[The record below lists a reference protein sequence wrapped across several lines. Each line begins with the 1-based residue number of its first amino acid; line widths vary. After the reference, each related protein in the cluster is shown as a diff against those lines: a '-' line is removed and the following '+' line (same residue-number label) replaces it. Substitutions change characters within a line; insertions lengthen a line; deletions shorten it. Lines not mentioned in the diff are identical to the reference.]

1 MKKKILLNS
10 IFIYSIIITI
20 LYINTSNNL
29 KETDNKLKESK
40 EKYNSIAI
48 TETSPTTYTF
58 YAQIEDIDLEHNTI
72 IVKGLEFDTVYK
84 GKYLLE
90 ISNDT
95 FIIGNG
101 NTNGSNLLTLSYLK
115 RNQHIAVTYSGVI
128 DVSTNYDVIDKI
140 DKVQL
145 LEKL

>member
-20 LYINTSNNL
+20 LYINTINNL

-40 EKYNSIAI
+40 E
-48 TETSPTTYTF
+48 
-58 YAQIEDIDLEHNTI
+58 
-72 IVKGLEFDTVYK
+72 
-84 GKYLLE
+84 KYLLE

-145 LEKL
+145 LEEL

>member
-58 YAQIEDIDLEHNTI
+58 MH
-72 IVKGLEFDTVYK
+72 K
-84 GKYLLE
+84 
-90 ISNDT
+90 
-95 FIIGNG
+95 
-101 NTNGSNLLTLSYLK
+101 
-115 RNQHIAVTYSGVI
+115 
-128 DVSTNYDVIDKI
+128 
-140 DKVQL
+140 
-145 LEKL
+145 